1 MSLNDSIKWHPVVD
15 VFKYSPETV
24 REIMDS
30 FGLEEEPSGS
40 VLEALRREHGVM
52 PDEMAHAEGNSLS
65 NVGKTRLGNLLIGS
79 GAAAFTNALG
89 VIGVGDSSTANGSP
103 NVFTSLQAGTNTYY
117 QGLDATYPT
126 NTVGVVVANSTFA
139 SGNGNYVWNEWCWA
153 IATTTPV
160 GSSNFNTATTTGVML
175 NRAVQNLGTKVSG
188 AIWTLQA
195 TITLS

>member
-1 MSLNDSIKWHPVVD
+1 MSLNDSITWRPVVD
-15 VFKYSPETV
+15 VYKYSPETV
-24 REIMDS
+24 REIMDT

-40 VLEALRREHGVM
+40 VLETLRREHGVEA
-52 PDEMAHAEGNSLS
+52 DSVSHAEGNALV
-65 NVGKTRLGNLLIGS
+65 NTGKQRLGDLFIGT
-79 GAAAFTNALG
+79 GQAFTNTRG
-89 VIGVGDSSTANGSP
+89 VIGVGDSSTAT
-103 NVFTSLQAGTNTYY
+103 TSGMVALQAGTNTYY

-126 NTVGVVVANSTFA
+126 STTGVLVANSTFA

-153 IATTTPV
+153 IATAAPV
-160 GSSNFNTATTTGVML
+160 GSSNFNTATTTGIMV

>member
-40 VLEALRREHGVM
+40 MLEALRREHGV
-52 PDEMAHAEGNSLS
+52 DADSISHAEGNSL
-65 NVGKTRLGNLLIGS
+65 VTTGKTRLGNLLIGS
-79 GAAAFTNALG
+79 GAAAFSNSLG
-89 VIGVGDSSTANGSP
+89 VIGVGDSSTATTAGM
-103 NVFTSLQAGTNTYY
+103 TTLQAGSNTYY

-126 NTVGVVVANSTFA
+126 NTAGVVVANSTFA